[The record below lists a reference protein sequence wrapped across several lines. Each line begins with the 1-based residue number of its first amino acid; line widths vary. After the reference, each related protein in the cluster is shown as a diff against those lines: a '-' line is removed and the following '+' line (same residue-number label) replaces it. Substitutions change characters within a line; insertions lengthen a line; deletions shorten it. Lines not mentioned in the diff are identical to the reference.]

1 MKKREKKF
9 QHSRKEICKICNKK
23 IDTELDFWA
32 VIIDYEGNK
41 KYGISFYHRDCLTDP
56 IKGKVKVIENKW
68 KEQATDMVVRILNK
82 VKEKGLIPA

>member
-9 QHSRKEICKICNKK
+9 QHYRKEICKICNKE
-23 IDTELDFWA
+23 IDTETDIWA

-41 KYGISFYHRDCLTDP
+41 KYGIGFYHRNCLVDL

-68 KEQATDMVVRILNK
+68 KEKMSDMVISIMRK
-82 VKEKGLIPA
+82 AKERGLIPA